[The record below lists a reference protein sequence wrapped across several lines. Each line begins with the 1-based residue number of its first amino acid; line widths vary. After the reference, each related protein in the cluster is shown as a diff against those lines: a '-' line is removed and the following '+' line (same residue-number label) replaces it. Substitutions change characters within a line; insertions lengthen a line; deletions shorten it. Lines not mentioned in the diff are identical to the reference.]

1 MNFIVAAVN
10 GTHIYQVEP
19 KAPPKLVQTLPRA
32 QPGHPE
38 CLVPHVGS
46 GLLAMLQPNGLVGIW
61 DTAALGAKATPPCAP
76 CAPCEVPG
84 QGGPIARCYFSS
96 GASFLVTWEHM
107 TSLRLEGK
115 GKGPKGSPGSSP
127 AFGRAENLSV
137 WALTRRPPQKEDLE
151 VTIQKDGTLK
161 LGINVDH
168 LDGKSGLLLRRVD
181 PEGLVHQHNLQVLK
195 SSPQQ
200 MLLPGDQ
207 VLAVNEVATSDAQA
221 LSEEIQRAATLRL
234 RLKRGS
240 GWLFAHALARFFAPQ
255 ISPLRWPPIQWTC
268 TERFA
273 LRLVTDEVLV
283 LDGQKPSQVL
293 SRIQVQHLSQLMISP
308 NFTAVEGAER
318 SCYFATFSPAP
329 SSCGPAMVR
338 VFGDCAKTARP
349 VLTKGLFSSA
359 AWVTMKWEPSE
370 GKDLLLLVHSSELTE
385 EDLAFRTLHGHGAN
399 GLYLLRAAGSRE
411 PVTVLTTSE
420 EVLLDVE
427 WCRGAADATRR
438 IVTLLGPQPATVA
451 LVLYAPGK
459 PIQRVSLDAC
469 MHGVRNSISCDN
481 FGRSVCIHVQS
492 ERGMGLSNEA
502 DSADIF
508 DLRPEQ
514 ADAVAH
520 RCAVHVPPRERE
532 HVGPSV
538 SSVLFSPDGRVLLA
552 NVQIEMSSELRCISA
567 LDGRQLFSVRFEG
580 ICSAMWLSSGAFE
593 APEFPALDAAAN
605 DRRAA
610 VTVELRDRE
619 WLQRRR
625 RQLETEGEN
634 GTTDGPTGTRNGDAY
649 QVRDEMAELKEMLAL
664 PEDQLIFQFTCS
676 EGSTLMPTAQEELL
690 AGGYRDLALQFC
702 RLRRLAPAKADPL
715 AERLEFLTRR
725 LPAKGEVVAKA
736 KAKAKAGTVRRRVP
750 VDPQNAEALGR
761 RVRALQKKLR
771 EIDKLKATPENT
783 LDVLQREKMSSEPE
797 VKIELQQ
804 LERQLQLLE
813 RPPRMIFDV
822 ETEEGLQ
829 EIHYY
834 DGDDCY
840 ELANSFC
847 QRYGLE
853 RGLADLLASNMQ
865 ERLVPGA

>member
-1 MNFIVAAVN
+1 MNFIVAAMN
-10 GTHIYQVEP
+10 GTHSYQVEP
-19 KAPPKLVQTLPRA
+19 KSPPKLVQSLPRA

-38 CLVPHVGS
+38 CLVPHAGS

-61 DTAALGAKATPPCAP
+61 DTAMAAMG
-76 CAPCEVPG
+76 APCEVPG
-84 QGGPIARCYFSS
+84 QGPIARCYFSS

-107 TSLRLEGK
+107 TSLRMEGK
-115 GKGPKGSPGSSP
+115 GKGPKGKGSP

-137 WALTRRPPQKEDLE
+137 WALTRRPPQQKDLE

-195 SSPQQ
+195 SSPEQ

-207 VLAVNEVATSDAQA
+207 VLAVNEVASSDAQA
-221 LSEEIQRAATLRL
+221 LSEEIQRSATLRL

-240 GWLFAHALARFFAPQ
+240 GWLFAHALARFFAPH
-255 ISPLRWPPIQWTC
+255 ISPLRWPPIQWTS

-283 LDGQKPSQVL
+283 LDGQKPSQLL

-308 NFTAVEGAER
+308 SFTAVEGANR

-338 VFGDCAKTARP
+338 VFSDCAKTARP

-399 GLYLLRAAGSRE
+399 GLYLLRAEGSRE

-420 EVLLDVE
+420 DVLLDVE
-427 WCRGAADATRR
+427 WCRGADVSAMRR

-481 FGRSVCIHVQS
+481 FGRSFCIHVQS

-508 DLRPEQ
+508 DLRPEP

-538 SSVLFSPDGRVLLA
+538 SSLLFSPNGRVLLA

-580 ICSAMWLSSGAFE
+580 ICSAM
-593 APEFPALDAAAN
+593 
-605 DRRAA
+605 
-610 VTVELRDRE
+610 
-619 WLQRRR
+619 
-625 RQLETEGEN
+625 
-634 GTTDGPTGTRNGDAY
+634 NGDA
-649 QVRDEMAELKEMLAL
+649 QQNRDEIAELQEMLAL

-690 AGGYRDLALQFC
+690 GGGYRDLALSFC
-702 RLRRLAPAKADPL
+702 RLRRLAPSKADAL

-736 KAKAKAGTVRRRVP
+736 KAKAKAKATVRRRMP

-771 EIDKLKATPENT
+771 EIDKLKAAPET

-797 VKIELQQ
+797 VRIELQQ

-813 RPPRMIFDV
+813 WPPRMIFDV

-829 EIHYY
+829 EIHYH

-840 ELANSFC
+840 ELANAFC
-847 QRYGLE
+847 QKYGLE

-865 ERLVPGA
+865 ERLMPGA

>member
-19 KAPPKLVQTLPRA
+19 KSPPKLVQSLPRA

-38 CLVPHVGS
+38 CLVPHAGS

-61 DTAALGAKATPPCAP
+61 DTAMAAMG
-76 CAPCEVPG
+76 APCEVPG
-84 QGGPIARCYFSS
+84 QGPIARCYFSS

-107 TSLRLEGK
+107 TSLRMEGK
-115 GKGPKGSPGSSP
+115 GKGPKGKGSP

-137 WALTRRPPQKEDLE
+137 WALTRRPPQQKDLE

-195 SSPQQ
+195 SSPEQ

-207 VLAVNEVATSDAQA
+207 VLAVNEVASSDAQA
-221 LSEEIQRAATLRL
+221 LSEEIQRSATLRL

-240 GWLFAHALARFFAPQ
+240 GWLFAHALARFFAPH
-255 ISPLRWPPIQWTC
+255 ISPLRWPPIQWTS

-283 LDGQKPSQVL
+283 LDGQKPSQLL

-308 NFTAVEGAER
+308 SFTAVEGANR

-338 VFGDCAKTARP
+338 VFSDCAKTARP

-399 GLYLLRAAGSRE
+399 GLYLLRAEGSRE

-420 EVLLDVE
+420 DVLLDVE
-427 WCRGAADATRR
+427 WCRGADVSAMRR

-481 FGRSVCIHVQS
+481 FGRSFCIHVQS

-508 DLRPEQ
+508 DLRPEP

-520 RCAVHVPPRERE
+520 CCAVHVPPRERE

-538 SSVLFSPDGRVLLA
+538 SSVLFSPNGRVLLA

-610 VTVELRDRE
+610 VAVELRDRE

-625 RQLETEGEN
+625 RQLETEHSEN
-634 GTTDGPTGTRNGDAY
+634 GNGDA
-649 QVRDEMAELKEMLAL
+649 QQNRDEIAELQEMLAL

-690 AGGYRDLALQFC
+690 GGGYRDLALSFC
-702 RLRRLAPAKADPL
+702 RLRRLAPSKADAL

-736 KAKAKAGTVRRRVP
+736 KAKAKAKATVRRRMP

-761 RVRALQKKLR
+761 RVRALQKKLW
-771 EIDKLKATPENT
+771 EIDKLKAAPET

-797 VKIELQQ
+797 VRIELQQ

-840 ELANSFC
+840 ELANTFC
-847 QRYGLE
+847 QKYGLE

-865 ERLVPGA
+865 ERLMPGA

>member
-1 MNFIVAAVN
+1 M
-10 GTHIYQVEP
+10 
-19 KAPPKLVQTLPRA
+19 
-32 QPGHPE
+32 
-38 CLVPHVGS
+38 
-46 GLLAMLQPNGLVGIW
+46 
-61 DTAALGAKATPPCAP
+61 
-76 CAPCEVPG
+76 
-84 QGGPIARCYFSS
+84 
-96 GASFLVTWEHM
+96 
-107 TSLRLEGK
+107 
-115 GKGPKGSPGSSP
+115 
-127 AFGRAENLSV
+127 
-137 WALTRRPPQKEDLE
+137 
-151 VTIQKDGTLK
+151 
-161 LGINVDH
+161 
-168 LDGKSGLLLRRVD
+168 
-181 PEGLVHQHNLQVLK
+181 
-195 SSPQQ
+195 
-200 MLLPGDQ
+200 
-207 VLAVNEVATSDAQA
+207 
-221 LSEEIQRAATLRL
+221 
-234 RLKRGS
+234 
-240 GWLFAHALARFFAPQ
+240 
-255 ISPLRWPPIQWTC
+255 
-268 TERFA
+268 
-273 LRLVTDEVLV
+273 
-283 LDGQKPSQVL
+283 
-293 SRIQVQHLSQLMISP
+293 
-308 NFTAVEGAER
+308 
-318 SCYFATFSPAP
+318 
-329 SSCGPAMVR
+329 
-338 VFGDCAKTARP
+338 
-349 VLTKGLFSSA
+349 
-359 AWVTMKWEPSE
+359 
-370 GKDLLLLVHSSELTE
+370 
-385 EDLAFRTLHGHGAN
+385 
-399 GLYLLRAAGSRE
+399 
-411 PVTVLTTSE
+411 
-420 EVLLDVE
+420 
-427 WCRGAADATRR
+427 RR

-481 FGRSVCIHVQS
+481 FGRSFCIHVQS

-508 DLRPEQ
+508 DLRPEP

-538 SSVLFSPDGRVLLA
+538 SSVLFSPNGRVLLA

-593 APEFPALDAAAN
+593 VPEFPALDAAAN

-610 VTVELRDRE
+610 VAVELRDRE

-625 RQLETEGEN
+625 RQLETEHSEN
-634 GTTDGPTGTRNGDAY
+634 GNGDA
-649 QVRDEMAELKEMLAL
+649 QQNRDEIAELQEMLAL

-690 AGGYRDLALQFC
+690 GGGYRDLALSFC
-702 RLRRLAPAKADPL
+702 RLRRLAPSKADAL

-736 KAKAKAGTVRRRVP
+736 KAKAKAKATVRRRMP

-771 EIDKLKATPENT
+771 EIDKLKAAPET

-797 VKIELQQ
+797 VRIELQQ

-829 EIHYY
+829 EIHYH

-840 ELANSFC
+840 ELANTFC
-847 QRYGLE
+847 QKYGLE

-865 ERLVPGA
+865 ERLMPGA